1 MSLKSDMNL
10 NDYINVIKRK
20 LTIVVVFFVIAFV
33 ITVSY
38 ALYLPPVYE
47 STATILIKSQDVQPS
62 QTVAKFA
69 VDRFEAMKKVVLSNE
84 ALVNL
89 AKKYRLFDLNE
100 TSVVSSETEAT
111 ISKVMRLKT
120 KVELVQVD
128 SGAWG
133 PKDNIAF
140 QVIVNLNKPDT
151 TYNVANDIVS
161 MFLTENQKSAQEKVV
176 ETAAF
181 FEKEAETKKKALEL
195 IEGEISAFKR
205 THANALPQSMA
216 VQTTSLDRLD
226 ADLRASERDQSE
238 AEGELRSLEISL
250 EAAKAGAG
258 DIDAGVGGVVSP
270 ETELDRLK
278 VELAKQSAIYN
289 DSHPSIKALQRKI
302 KSLEESDS
310 VSVEPEKPKLS
321 KSQAALIA
329 KLEAQIASTKSRV
342 KALDREQASIREKIN
357 RTQGLVLQGAQ
368 SEGVLGALERKYE
381 TAKEE
386 YAIAKTKFDTV
397 KIEKNIQLEN
407 KGERFEM
414 VEAPTLPETPV
425 KPNRILLIALG
436 FIASLVGA
444 AGTAILIEAL
454 DSRVRGLENIAEI
467 IKLQPMATI
476 PYIKNEIDEVQV
488 KYEFY
493 NIAYFVFSVIVLLLI
508 IVHFFVMPLDEVAG
522 KMYNAF

>member
-1 MSLKSDMNL
+1 MSLKSDMSI
-10 NDYINVIKRK
+10 NDYINLVKRK
-20 LTIVVVFFVIAFV
+20 LTIVVVFFVVAFV
-33 ITVSY
+33 IAVSY

-47 STATILIKSQDVQPS
+47 STGTILIKSREVQPDQS
-62 QTVAKFA
+62 VTKFA
-69 VDRFEAMKKVVLSNE
+69 VDRFEAMKKVVLSDE
-84 ALVNL
+84 TLVKL
-89 AKKYRLFDLNE
+89 AKKYKLFDLNE
-100 TSVVSSETEAT
+100 TSVVSTDLEGVIANL
-111 ISKVMRLKT
+111 MRLKA

-140 QVIVNLNKPDT
+140 QVIVNLNTPET
-151 TYNVANDIVS
+151 TFNVANDVVN
-161 MFLTENQKSAQEKVV
+161 MFLTENQKSTQEKVV
-176 ETAAF
+176 EAAAF
-181 FEKEAETKKKALEL
+181 FEKEAEAKKKALEI
-195 IEGEISAFKR
+195 IEEEISAFKR
-205 THANALPQSMA
+205 THANTLPQSLA

-258 DIDAGVGGVVSP
+258 DIDGGIGGTMAP

-302 KSLEESDS
+302 KALEDGGSATS
-310 VSVEPEKPKLS
+310 EPDKPKVS
-321 KSQAALIA
+321 KSQSALIA
-329 KLEAQIASTKSRV
+329 KLEAQIAASKSRI

-357 RTQGLVLQGAQ
+357 RTQGLVMQGAQ

-381 TAKEE
+381 GAKEE
-386 YAIAKTKFDTV
+386 YAIAKTKFDNA

-414 VEAPTLPETPV
+414 LEAPKLPEDPV

-436 FIASLVGA
+436 FFASLVGA
-444 AGTAILIEAL
+444 VGVAILIEAL
-454 DSRVRGLENIAEI
+454 DGKVRGVEGIAEI

-476 PYIKNEIDEVQV
+476 PYIRNDIDEVQV

-508 IVHFFVMPLDEVAG
+508 LLHFFVMPLDELAG

>member
-1 MSLKSDMNL
+1 
-10 NDYINVIKRK
+10 
-20 LTIVVVFFVIAFV
+20 
-33 ITVSY
+33 
-38 ALYLPPVYE
+38 
-47 STATILIKSQDVQPS
+47 
-62 QTVAKFA
+62 
-69 VDRFEAMKKVVLSNE
+69 
-84 ALVNL
+84 
-89 AKKYRLFDLNE
+89 
-100 TSVVSSETEAT
+100 
-111 ISKVMRLKT
+111 
-120 KVELVQVD
+120 
-128 SGAWG
+128 
-133 PKDNIAF
+133 
-140 QVIVNLNKPDT
+140 
-151 TYNVANDIVS
+151 

-181 FEKEAETKKKALEL
+181 FEKEAEAKKKALEL

-216 VQTTSLDRLD
+216 VQATSLDRLD

-310 VSVEPEKPKLS
+310 VSVESEKPRYS
-321 KSQAALIA
+321 KSQTALIA
-329 KLEAQIASTKSRV
+329 KLEAQIASTKSRI

-386 YAIAKTKFDTV
+386 YAIAKTKFDSAKV
-397 KIEKNIQLEN
+397 EKNIQLEN
-407 KGERFEM
+407 KGERFEL

-454 DSRVRGLENIAEI
+454 DSRVRGLESIAEI